1 VNRVSF
7 DEQAATY
14 DARAGIPVP
23 ISAQVSDFLFQGLS
37 QTSTL
42 VDVGAGTGAIGLLLS
57 VAVRYVGIDLS
68 RPMLEKYKASTRLQ
82 ADAETTW
89 PLADHCAD
97 VILFSRSAHLLKNEA
112 VLGEV
117 LRVGK
122 KGARIFIGRVK
133 RPRESAGEQ
142 LKRTMQHM
150 LRDRGVPG
158 RNGERAARDFLET
171 LERHGARR
179 LPEWR
184 SDSWSEDEAILDS
197 LESWK
202 GKDGLSGRVVDD
214 GLKAQVLDELS
225 VWAEEQF
232 GDLKKRQP
240 VPRHYQ
246 LECVQLAE

>member
-7 DEQAATY
+7 DGQAGTY
-14 DARAGIPVP
+14 DARAGIPNP
-23 ISAQVSDFLFQGLS
+23 ICAQVSRFLFQGLS
-37 QTSTL
+37 YASTL
-42 VDVGAGTGAIGLLLS
+42 VDVGAGTGVLGILLAADL
-57 VAVRYVGIDLS
+57 RYIGIDLS
-68 RPMLEKYKASTRLQ
+68 RPMLEQYKVRGRVQ

-89 PLADHCAD
+89 PLTDHCAD
-97 VILFSRSAHLLKNEA
+97 VILFSRSAHLLKSEA
-112 VLGEV
+112 TLGEV

-122 KGARIFIGRVK
+122 KGARIFIGRVR

-179 LPEWR
+179 LPEWL

-197 LESWK
+197 IESWK
-202 GKDGLSGRVVDD
+202 GKDGLAGRVVDD
-214 GLKAQVLDELS
+214 GLKAQVLDELT

-232 GDLKKRQP
+232 GDLTKPQP
-240 VPRHYQ
+240 VSRHYQ